1 LDMRL
6 ARLTGLERDKLTAEY
21 EQLQEQIAYLTSLLN
36 DEALLMGVIKDEMQQ
51 IRDKFADDRRTELTF
66 IEGEIDIEDLIAPD
80 DMVVTLT
87 NFGYIKRLSKSTYRA
102 QHRGGRG
109 ISGMTTRDEDV
120 VRRLIIVNTHEEI
133 MFFTDRGRVFSLMCY
148 QIPEAGRTARGIAIV
163 NLLALPG
170 DEKVTAM
177 IPVPRD
183 DLEEHNLVMLTQQGY
198 IKKTPYSHFANIRKN
213 GLIALTLMED
223 DRLVAVELTDGKQCL
238 VLGSRLGKAIR
249 FGEEKIRPMGRT
261 ARGVHAMKLAQDDR
275 MIDMSVIGE
284 GQSVLAITEDGY
296 GKRTDPDEYRETGRN
311 GKGIIAMRLTD
322 KTGPLVAQLTVSE
335 EEDILLITNEGVIIR
350 MAVSS
355 ISQTGRATQG
365 VRLMRLDE
373 GAKIVGVARAEQEE
387 EEADEETAAMESADD
402 TAVEPEADASEAQPT
417 AEDEP
422 EV

>member
-1 LDMRL
+1 
-6 ARLTGLERDKLTAEY
+6 
-21 EQLQEQIAYLTSLLN
+21 
-36 DEALLMGVIKDEMQQ
+36 
-51 IRDKFADDRRTELTF
+51 
-66 IEGEIDIEDLIAPD
+66 
-80 DMVVTLT
+80 
-87 NFGYIKRLSKSTYRA
+87 
-102 QHRGGRG
+102 
-109 ISGMTTRDEDV
+109 
-120 VRRLIIVNTHEEI
+120 
-133 MFFTDRGRVFSLMCY
+133 
-148 QIPEAGRTARGIAIV
+148 
-163 NLLALPG
+163 
-170 DEKVTAM
+170 
-177 IPVPRD
+177 
-183 DLEEHNLVMLTQQGY
+183 
-198 IKKTPYSHFANIRKN
+198 
-213 GLIALTLMED
+213 MED

-249 FGEEKIRPMGRT
+249 FGEEKTRPMGRT

-335 EEDILLITNEGVIIR
+335 DEDILLITNEGVIIR

-387 EEADEETAAMESADD
+387 EVDE
-402 TAVEPEADASEAQPT
+402 
-417 AEDEP
+417 
-422 EV
+422 